1 MLANQIPEYILRR
14 SARRRTIE
22 IQVRPDSVRV
32 LAPAQVSRARIDC
45 FVAEK
50 TDWIN
55 ARQQALRLRVPA
67 AGTEKPLDQG
77 SELWWLGQR
86 LTLMLLPDRPKTW
99 VRVSDDR
106 LQLALS
112 VRIKKAREIAIA
124 EQLECWYRAQASE
137 YFHTRVSLWAGHM
150 RLTPSAVRVRSYR
163 RKWGCCNSRGVV
175 SFNWLLMMAPVHIID
190 YVIVHELS
198 HLQHMNHSAAFWSMV
213 ANYYPDY
220 REAKAWLDHH
230 GGCLH
235 WPPRGSLD
243 EHWDQSGCV

>member
-1 MLANQIPEYILRR
+1 MLVDKLPEYSLRR

-32 LAPAQVSRARIDC
+32 LAPTRVSRARIDRL
-45 FVAEK
+45 VAEK

-67 AGTEKPLDQG
+67 AVTVRPLDQG
-77 SELWWLGQR
+77 SELRWLGER
-86 LTLMLLPDRPKTW
+86 LTLELLPNRPETL
-99 VRVSDDR
+99 VTVSDDQ

-112 VRIKKAREIAIA
+112 GRIRKAREEAIT
-124 EQLECWYRAQASE
+124 EQIERWYRAQALQ
-137 YFHTRVSLWAGHM
+137 YFHTRVLFWSEHM
-150 RLTPSAVRVRSYR
+150 RLKPSAVRVRSYR

-175 SFNWLLMMAPVHIID
+175 SFNWLLVMAPVHIID

-198 HLQHMNHSAAFWSMV
+198 HLQHMNHSAAFWSVV

-220 REAKAWLDHH
+220 REAKAWLDHQ
-230 GGCLH
+230 GGHLH
-235 WPPRGSLD
+235 WPPSGVVEQSAESRGA
-243 EHWDQSGCV
+243 